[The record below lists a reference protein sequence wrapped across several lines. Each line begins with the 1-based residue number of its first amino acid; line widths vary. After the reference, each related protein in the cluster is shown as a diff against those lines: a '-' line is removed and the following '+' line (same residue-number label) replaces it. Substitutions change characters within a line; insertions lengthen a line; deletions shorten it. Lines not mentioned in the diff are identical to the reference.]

1 MHLIRNIVLVVVL
14 VASVCRADVVP
25 PPVGTFSGE
34 GLKLTLA
41 RSGNSYTGVA
51 ELGGSKFDLKGTLDA
66 VKGLRGTFASA
77 GATFEWTAVVEGKV
91 LKFSTGGSD
100 YLLPMPDEPRENPLA
115 RKKTGKVEG
124 GKAAA
129 TPEGALKFTRLSIKD
144 PGINNIE
151 AISFLIPEGWKAQGE
166 IKWFPDFSVLANLQM
181 TVTDSKSGAQI
192 QYLPV
197 QNFTWVEHPVMPMN
211 EGVNYM
217 GNIVH
222 RPIRD
227 VAEFIKVMFVPQ
239 ALPHLNG
246 ARQINT
252 EELTKIEELVSKAW
266 GGQSQVKASRVR
278 YEFDRDGRPWEEDVY
293 VVLVI
298 GAGPEITIWSDTS
311 AYSFRAPKGE
321 LDKLTPIMTTTVTTA
336 KMSQDWYSGYMYV
349 QQLFM
354 NRMNQGIKNA
364 AAISATVTKNSE
376 EIRQMFSDSYK
387 QRQES
392 QDRISRGYGEYIR
405 GVETYQNPYESRPV
419 QLPSGYKDAWV
430 NANGEYLMS
439 VQAGFDP
446 NVGSNVEWRRMEE
459 VK

>member
-1 MHLIRNIVLVVVL
+1 MHLIRNIVLIVVL
-14 VASVCRADVVP
+14 VASVCRADVTP
-25 PPVGTFSGE
+25 PPTGTFSGE

-41 RSGNSYTGVA
+41 RNGSTYTGVA
-51 ELGGSKFDLKGTLDA
+51 ELGGSKFDLKGTFDA
-66 VKGLRGTFASA
+66 AKGLRGTFVSE
-77 GATFEWTAVVEGKV
+77 GATFEWTAAVEGRV

-100 YLLPMPDEPRENPLA
+100 YALAIPEVKENPLT
-115 RKKTGKVEG
+115 KKKGEAVQV
-124 GKAAA
+124 AAA
-129 TPEGALKFTRLSIKD
+129 PQGALKFTRYSIKD

-166 IKWFPDFSVLANLQM
+166 IKWYPDFSVLANLQM

-192 QYLPV
+192 QYLPL
-197 QNFTWVEHPVMPMN
+197 QNFTWVEHPVVPMQ
-211 EGVNYM
+211 EGSNYM
-217 GNIVH
+217 GNIVY

-227 VAEFIKVMFVPQ
+227 VAEFIKVMFMPQ
-239 ALPHLNG
+239 ALPHLKG
-246 ARQINT
+246 AQQIKT
-252 EELTKIEELVSKAW
+252 EELPKIAELVSKAW

-278 YEFDRDGRPWEEDVY
+278 YEFEREGKAWEEDVY

-392 QDRISRGYGEYIR
+392 QDRISRGYSEYIR

-439 VQAGFDP
+439 AQAGFDP
-446 NVGSNVEWRRMEE
+446 NVGSNVEWRRMEGA
-459 VK
+459 K